1 MSHEAPE
8 ACTACRRLKRRCS
21 RNLPIC
27 SLCRRL
33 GKDCEYPSHASQGS
47 SSDGWTYGL
56 FQGPDHPFPPQFF
69 LDQDLHSPLRTTQLS
84 WSSQPELKFHA
95 LKHLDVD
102 TPTLYN
108 EYASKV
114 HIWLPMLSRKRL
126 LDDGIESSEK
136 TDVCHFVLLLCMKL
150 CIEKPN
156 DVPSKSISYIAAKS
170 LCAAAEQAGYL
181 SLRLVQSLV
190 LLTFYEICHGIQP
203 AAFMTISKSA
213 RMGSLIDTPTWT
225 ASEEARQTWWAMFV
239 LDRYML
245 MDVNGLPF
253 SVLDPA
259 TEELLPV
266 NDIDWDT
273 GKAVASESL
282 YTSSF
287 SNNTSSSEP
296 LEELVKE
303 ALHLDR
309 ITSALQVSIQDCCKV
324 LSDETS
330 LFISAL
336 AVCCAARFCLST
348 DMQHLSLEGNSGLV
362 QITLPPLARLRYG
375 CPFLS
380 HCLYYAATEAD

>member
-203 AAFMTISKSA
+203 AAFMMISKSA
-213 RMGSLIDTPTWT
+213 RMGSLIGLYATQYSSNLFQDTPTWT

-287 SNNTSSSEP
+287 SNNTVLGPFAMLCQASNILS
-296 LEELVKE
+296 K
-303 ALHLDR
+303 
-309 ITSALQVSIQDCCKV
+309 IQQHRMRKKV
-324 LSDETS
+324 
-330 LFISAL
+330 I
-336 AVCCAARFCLST
+336 
-348 DMQHLSLEGNSGLV
+348 
-362 QITLPPLARLRYG
+362 I
-375 CPFLS
+375 
-380 HCLYYAATEAD
+380 